1 MIPCPAPRTA
11 PAGPSP
17 FVSPSDLPP
26 TGTSPWRVP
35 LLAAALLQAGVAGAQ
50 FNPATVTHEPP
61 AMAQRYPDPA
71 VRYDTPAFR
80 PGRADFTAHVEVMAF
95 AEQLQRESPH
105 VRLEIAGRS
114 QGGLAVPL
122 IVLSAWGT
130 VDAARPTVLVIGQ
143 QHGNEPAGGEA
154 ALALARLLGG
164 PRWALLD
171 RVNVLILPRANPDGA
186 ERFARTTQ
194 NGIDVN
200 RDHLLLRTP
209 EAQTIARV
217 MATHR
222 PHVVLDLH
230 EFTVAGRWVD
240 KFGAMQKLDALV
252 QPATVGNL
260 HEGIARWAGTEFID
274 RLHAQWAAHGLGS
287 GPYHTTSSS
296 NPADRTVSM
305 GGVQPDTGRNTAG
318 LRPAISLLVEVRGVG
333 LGRAH
338 LARRVHAHVVA
349 ATTVIDTAAA
359 LGPRLVDQV
368 RRAER
373 ETAGRACRGAL
384 VIAAQHTPS
393 RETLTLLDASTGA
406 DLAVEVD
413 WRAADPLRVERR
425 RPWPCGYLLDAGA
438 GRDVLD
444 RLDLLGARWQPVQRR
459 ARWQLERY
467 LITGEKSGQRQ
478 DARGGIDDGG
488 GGILSLQVRTEAVA
502 ETVEPGTIYVPLDQ
516 PLAPLIAAALEPDS
530 QSSWAASR
538 LLNLAGSGLRR
549 VREPPR
555 PAWLGKR

>member
-1 MIPCPAPRTA
+1 MLPR
-11 PAGPSP
+11 PS
-17 FVSPSDLPP
+17 LRATPP
-26 TGTSPWRVP
+26 WGAP
-35 LLAAALLQAGVAGAQ
+35 LLAAALLHAGPAGAQ
-50 FNPATVTHEPP
+50 FKPEAVVHEPA
-61 AMAQRYPDPA
+61 AMAERFPDPA

-80 PGRADFTAHVEVMAF
+80 PGRADFTAHAEVMAF

-105 VRLEIAGRS
+105 ARLEIAGRS
-114 QGGLAVPL
+114 QDGLPL
-122 IVLSAWGT
+122 PLLLLSAWGT
-130 VDAARPTVLVIGQ
+130 PDPARPTVMVIAQ

-154 ALALARLLGG
+154 ALALARLLAG

-186 ERFARTTQ
+186 ERFGRATT

-209 EAQTIARV
+209 EAQAIARV
-217 MATHR
+217 IAAHR
-222 PHVVLDLH
+222 PQVVLDLH

-240 KFGAMQKLDALV
+240 KFGAMQKLDAQV

-260 HEGIARWAGTEFID
+260 HAGIAQWAGTEFVE
-274 RLHAQWAAHGLGS
+274 RLHAEWAAHGLAS
-287 GPYHTTSSS
+287 GPYHTSSS
-296 NPADRTVSM
+296 AKRDDRTVSM

-349 ATTVIDTAAA
+349 ASTVIDTAAA
-359 LGPRLVDQV
+359 LGPRLVDHV

-373 ETAGRACRGAL
+373 DTAARACRGEL
-384 VIAAQHTPS
+384 VIAARHTPT
-393 RETLTLLDASTGA
+393 RQTLTLLDARTGA
-406 DLAVEVD
+406 DLALEVD
-413 WRAADPLRVERR
+413 WRAAEPLHIERT
-425 RPWPCGYLLDAGA
+425 RPWPCGYLLEEKA

-444 RLDLLGARWQPVQRR
+444 RLALLGARWQPVQRR

-467 LITGEKSGQRQ
+467 VVTSEASGQRQ
-478 DARGGIDDGG
+478 DARGTIDDGG
-488 GGILSLQVRTEAVA
+488 SGIRALQVRTEPVS
-502 ETVEPGTIYVPLDQ
+502 ETVEPGMVYVPLDQ

-538 LLNLAGSGLRR
+538 LLDIGASGLRR

-555 PAWLGKR
+555 AAWLGAR